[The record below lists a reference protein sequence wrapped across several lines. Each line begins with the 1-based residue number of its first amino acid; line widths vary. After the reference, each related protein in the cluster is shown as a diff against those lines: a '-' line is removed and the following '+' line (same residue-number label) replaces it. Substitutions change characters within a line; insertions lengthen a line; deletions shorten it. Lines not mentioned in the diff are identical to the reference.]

1 MEQELSPKR
10 FTLSF
15 TLAVTCRGRLSL
27 RRRNLLGSGRYAG
40 QSRFRRRPYSVSPT
54 RIPGLK
60 GRSSRTLMKEAG
72 LTVGGFY
79 KHFKSRDAL
88 VIEAI
93 GSALEIWKDRI
104 DPAAAG
110 GTDRAIRRIP
120 CMLHPRRLRYS
131 EARVGSCQL
140 WPPFEFPRACSRRSP
155 PCLQG
160 RQLD

>member
-15 TLAVTCRGRLSL
+15 TLAVTRRGRLSL
-27 RRRNLLGSGRYAG
+27 RRRNLLGSGRYSG
-40 QSRFRRRPYSVSPT
+40 QTRFRRDIQR
-54 RIPGLK
+54 GC
-60 GRSSRTLMKEAG
+60 
-72 LTVGGFY
+72 
-79 KHFKSRDAL
+79 DAL

-93 GSALEIWKDRI
+93 GSELEIWKDRI

-120 CMLHPRRLRYS
+120 CMLYPRRLRYS